1 MVNLYILVMFTALNN
16 YQILPIKG
24 NPFDTI
30 ETCRE
35 TLEDIKKLNPTQFY
49 GQYYTELKCLTKA
62 KNYLEIQH

>member
-1 MVNLYILVMFTALNN
+1 MFTNISS

-30 ETCRE
+30 KDCRE
-35 TLEDIKKLNPTQFY
+35 TLADIKKLHPTKFY
-49 GQYYTELKCLTKA
+49 GQYYTELQCLTKA